1 MTREELKEQLRPH
14 VNLIPLTSEERKE
27 KLVPFAKEWLASE
40 LERGNENHD
49 DIFNT
54 WNLVMVELLNERTH

>member
-1 MTREELKEQLRPH
+1 MTREELKAQLRPH
-14 VNLIPLTSEERKE
+14 VNLTPLTDEKREE
-27 KLVPFAKEWLASE
+27 KLVPLAKEWLASE

-54 WNLVMVELLNERTH
+54 WNLVMLELLNERIH